1 MDKSNHKNNFI
12 QLIKSRQS
20 IRKYLDRPIARKDLL
35 KCVEAARLA
44 PSASNS
50 QPGRFM
56 IIDDPEVKARFARF
70 AFSGIYAATKWAAK
84 APVIIVLMAEPDLV
98 TNRIGKQITGL
109 HFYLIDAGIAGEHFV
124 LQAQN
129 LGIGTCWIGWF
140 SAKGVKKALNL
151 PAKYKP
157 VALIAA
163 GYPKIPKTGRKKRK
177 PLRDIYWFNRISK

>member
-1 MDKSNHKNNFI
+1 MYKPNHKNNFL
-12 QLIKSRQS
+12 QLIKARKSV
-20 IRKYLDRPIARKDLL
+20 RKYQDRPIAKKELL

-50 QPGRFM
+50 QPCRFM
-56 IIDDPEVKARFARF
+56 IIDDPEVKTRLTRF
-70 AFSGIYAATKWAAK
+70 AFSGVYAVTKWAAK
-84 APVIIVLMAEPDLV
+84 APVIVVLLAERDLL

-109 HFYLIDAGIAGEHFV
+109 HFYLIDAGIAGEHFI
-124 LQAQN
+124 LQAQD

-140 SAKGVKKALNL
+140 SEKGIKKALNL

-163 GYPKIPKTGRKKRK
+163 GYPVNPKTGRRKRK
-177 PLRDIYWFNRISK
+177 TLRDIHWFNRIR